1 MKVYITKYAL
11 TKGIFE
17 LDAVQTDNPRMI
29 ASRGQWTNYYHKP
42 DWHSSKSDAI
52 NRAEDMREAK
62 IKSLEK
68 QLKKIKDIEF

>member
-17 LDAVQTDNPRMI
+17 LDAVQTDNPGMI
-29 ASRGQWTNYYHKP
+29 SSLGQWTNYYHKP
-42 DWHSSKSDAI
+42 DWHTSKSSAI